1 MPVKIARCE
10 NAGKKTLFEKQ
21 SNSSEWKL
29 SLDFEYTTRDTPQQ
43 NSLAGVIFVMIG
55 NCGYVMMIYANIL
68 FENRYKLFKEAFTCD
83 TFLD

>member
-1 MPVKIARCE
+1 MVDHVCRQFHKNKDSDMPVKIARCE

-55 NCGYVMMIYANIL
+55 N
-68 FENRYKLFKEAFTCD
+68 
-83 TFLD
+83 